1 MEARFDQILNQI
13 IAVGKLF
20 NQTLLLLQLRLLGSI
35 RWTGHL
41 LGCCRRWRRQE
52 AEAAH
57 SAKEGIKSDG
67 GGLRQRFDTE
77 LGGGSRSRFVESEP
91 MEGAVEPR
99 LALWARHPAA
109 AFALPPEF

>member
-20 NQTLLLLQLRLLGSI
+20 NQILLLLQLRLLGSI

-41 LGCCRRWRRQE
+41 LGCCRRWRHQE
-52 AEAAH
+52 AAAAN

-67 GGLRQRFDTE
+67 GGRRQRFDIE
-77 LGGGSRSRFVESEP
+77 GGGSRSRFVESEP

-99 LALWARHPAA
+99 LALWARHPATA
-109 AFALPPEF
+109 LALPPEF